1 MLFIDSSKIS
11 LKVQKRIE
19 KKRNEKI
26 VSPITIKDFIE
37 DAKKEM
43 IKCLFLNQKIKIG
56 MQKQVV
62 IVEKKLI
69 FLY

>member
-1 MLFIDSSKIS
+1 MLYIDPSKTS

-19 KKRNEKI
+19 NRNEKI
-26 VSPITIKDFIE
+26 ISPITIKDFIE

-62 IVEKKLI
+62 ILENKLI
-69 FLY
+69 FLC